1 MKRIY
6 TKGNVEVQ
14 NIKIEDIL
22 YEYEYGMGIKSKV
35 ISLPKE
41 TLEGYWEWQNQVEGT
56 GKIKSKAKGD
66 INIDCWVINETHNS
80 LHYFHLR
87 YATPD
92 EIAQLG
98 RKSIIL
104 LS

>member
-1 MKRIY
+1 M
-6 TKGNVEVQ
+6 EVQ
-14 NIKIEDIL
+14 KDLTKQLLHKNVINSKEGFGNNKNYKKGDIVVWC
-22 YEYEYGMGIKSKV
+22 GRNPCI
-35 ISLPKE
+35 
-41 TLEGYWEWQNQVEGT
+41 

-66 INIDCWVINETHNS
+66 INIDCWVINENHNS
-80 LHYFHLR
+80 LHYSHLR

-98 RKSIIL
+98 RKRIVL

>member
-41 TLEGYWEWQNQVEGT
+41 TLEGYWEWQNQVEST
-56 GKIKSKAKGD
+56 GKI
-66 INIDCWVINETHNS
+66 INYGVNEKYS
-80 LHYFHLR
+80 HYSPNL
-87 YATPD
+87 YDYEAYTVK
-92 EIAQLG
+92 ELI
-98 RKSIIL
+98 K
-104 LS
+104 